1 MMNHRK
7 GAVLNGPE
15 DADVEASR
23 EYGEPFYGFQ
33 TPALAAAAL
42 SVTYS
47 ESSSSREY
55 TCSRFYKYYLS
66 RGVPRSCAILQG
78 TLGFAW

>member
-7 GAVLNGPE
+7 GAALNGPGK
-15 DADVEASR
+15 ADVEASR
-23 EYGEPFYGFQ
+23 EYDEPFYGFQ

-55 TCSRFYKYYLS
+55 SRFYKYYLS